1 MLGRFPVSF
10 SGHSPVVG
18 KNLASQ
24 ACDRLRVSWIP
35 QQNDVVS
42 IETDGSMEPILI
54 KKILAH
60 VDDGHIAMMRY
71 LRENVSDKIIHRIHQ
86 LVQDEQ

>member
-1 MLGRFPVSF
+1 LGRFPVSV
-10 SGHSPVVG
+10 SGHPLVAG

-24 ACDRLRVSWIP
+24 ACHRLRVSWIV

-54 KKILAH
+54 EKILTYI
-60 VDDGHIAMMRY
+60 DDGHIVMMRF
-71 LRENVSDKIIHRIHQ
+71 LREDVSDKIAYRIHEAIK
-86 LVQDEQ
+86 DEQ